1 MYSNVKSTDLPLE
14 LFSTLVFFWNVIVF
28 LFYIPDGS
36 RCYCTLYLTT
46 RCFMKLL
53 YKWVYIGVGFG
64 KEKIELETRS
74 DRDKD

>member
-1 MYSNVKSTDLPLE
+1 MYSNVKSTGLPLE

-36 RCYCTLYLTT
+36 RRYCTLYLTA
-46 RCFMKLL
+46 RFFLKLL

-64 KEKIELETRS
+64 EEKTELETRS
-74 DRDKD
+74 DRDRD